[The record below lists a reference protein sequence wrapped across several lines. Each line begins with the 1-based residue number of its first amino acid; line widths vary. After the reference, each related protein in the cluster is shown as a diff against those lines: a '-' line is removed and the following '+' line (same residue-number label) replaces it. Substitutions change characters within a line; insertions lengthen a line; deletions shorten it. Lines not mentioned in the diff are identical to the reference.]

1 MAYDKD
7 LSFIYRNPTR
17 LVFGVNALRDLGPE
31 VDDLKC
37 SRAFVVSDK
46 GVAAAGLVEKVVQ
59 ALGKRWVGTFDE
71 CPQDSGIEVV
81 NQAAELAREKDAD
94 ILVSVGGGSCMD
106 TAKGMA
112 ILLKE
117 GGRLEDYAGLQMLT
131 RPQTPHIAIPT
142 TAGTGSEV
150 TYALVVKDRE
160 KNQKIIFADN
170 NVICNTAIL
179 DPVMTQGL
187 PPRITAF
194 TGMDAM
200 THAVEAIHALQAEP
214 ISDGMAFYAIR
225 LIMEYLPRCVE
236 NGDDLVAR
244 GQQQLAATMA
254 GIAFGNAQIGLVHA
268 IAHSVGALYGVP
280 HGLANSILL
289 PHVMMYNMDECAD
302 RYALVAE
309 AMGVREKGMSDEEA
323 SEAAANAIWELTKK
337 IGLPQKLSEVGVEET
352 GLADVAELSLSDGS
366 IVYNPKVIFEA
377 EEVLGV
383 CKKAF

>member
-352 GLADVAELSLSDGS
+352 GLADAAELSLSDGS